1 MGVGQENHIDDSV
14 IQSIVKSLGHMW
26 ISPAGTQ
33 YHFDTLAVLGYN
45 ALMSVHRVLFSLMAL
60 LLVGCSSPL
69 LPAPDLPVPARQSQ
83 GDVDVVMRLRTAWN
97 ELAKADLSERER
109 ALALQEY
116 NSALLVLVQR
126 LRHDA
131 HAKGELPHYDS
142 FEMLYESSDS
152 TRRFLGLH
160 QDIVPSCEVELSAL
174 NERYTLPGI
183 GVPMVGVIPADKV
196 READEHLH
204 NISSRGMVS
213 ALTAVMIFPKDGGK
227 PQFRLVRRLSEES
240 ITVGMLKYPLAADW
254 SALLEVYWNLTR
266 VKEDRLLGLLRPQEL
281 RNTTGLSSIQA
292 YDPNKIPVI
301 LTHGLAS
308 SAGTFDN
315 LVNRLYADPEIRR
328 NYQFWYFNY
337 PTGVAWTVSARVY
350 RESIQQLRN
359 RVDPKHENPN
369 WDKMVVLGHSMG
381 GLITHYSQC
390 EEPWNLLWASDIP
403 KEQLKAFLKP
413 KYRDVPFPDP
423 ALEALRKDYFFYP
436 VKAGLVIYLATPHR
450 GAPVARYRLATLLT
464 KLVTLPQ
471 TLLKEAYNVA
481 TLQEDML
488 LLNPQDAYLWFT
500 SVSQLRPNS
509 YSITGLQG
517 LKVRNVPTHS
527 IIGDRGKGNCP
538 KCSDGVVPYWSSHIS
553 WGTETVVPADHSVQD
568 SMEAANDL
576 KQVLGAYAEKY
587 PARVMSKS
595 HRLRALQR

>member
-1 MGVGQENHIDDSV
+1 
-14 IQSIVKSLGHMW
+14 
-26 ISPAGTQ
+26 
-33 YHFDTLAVLGYN
+33 
-45 ALMSVHRVLFSLMAL
+45 MSVYRIFISLIAV

-69 LPAPDLPVPARQSQ
+69 LPVPELPVPARQTQ
-83 GDVDVVMRLRTAWN
+83 GDSDVVTRLCTAWN
-97 ELAKADLSERER
+97 DLAKQDLSDRER
-109 ALALQEY
+109 ALALHEY

-142 FEMLYESSDS
+142 FEMRYEKNDA

-160 QDIVPSCEVELSAL
+160 QDIVPASEVELGAL

-183 GVPMVGVIPADKV
+183 GVPMVGVIPAARV

-204 NISSRGMVS
+204 NISSRGTVS
-213 ALTAVMIFPKDGGK
+213 ALTAVMIFPEDGGK
-227 PQFRLVRRLSEES
+227 PQFRLMRRHKEDSL
-240 ITVGMLKYPLAADW
+240 TVGNLRYPLAADW

-266 VKEDRLLGLLRPQEL
+266 VKEDRMLGLLRPQEL

-337 PTGVAWTVSARVY
+337 PTGVAWTISARVY
-350 RESIQQLRN
+350 RESLRQLRD
-359 RVDPKHENPN
+359 RVDPEHENPN
-369 WDKMVVLGHSMG
+369 WDNMVVLGHSMG

-390 EEPWNLLWASDIP
+390 EEPWNLLLASDIP
-403 KEQLKAFLKP
+403 KERLRAYLQP
-413 KYRDVPFPDP
+413 KYRDVPFDDP

-450 GAPVARYRLATLLT
+450 GAPVARYRLATFLT

-471 TLLKEAYNVA
+471 TLLKEAYNIA

-538 KCSDGVVPYWSSHIS
+538 KCSDGVVPYWSSHIN

-568 SMEAANDL
+568 SMATANDL
-576 KQVLGAYAEKY
+576 KRVLDDYAEKH
-587 PARVMSKS
+587 PAKIMPAS
-595 HRLRALQR
+595 HKRHALRRYREQRNHHDSAVRK